1 MFEFITKTEEA
12 LAEEKRSPEQNASLR
27 LAGTFLMIAGGVGL
41 MASLILPSF
50 AWSGG
55 PLMTLACGFYLY
67 RLQPHAEAMALA
79 LALLNLAVFSI
90 AFVAALPLRTAILAC
105 VPAWASAAAT
115 LLLIAGRQSR
125 FKRIIAT
132 VLYLPSAS
140 AWTSC

>member
-27 LAGTFLMIAGGVGL
+27 LAGTFLMIAGGLGL
-41 MASLILPSF
+41 LASLIVPSY

-55 PLMTLACGFYLY
+55 PLTLACGFYLY
-67 RLQPHAEAMALA
+67 RLQPHAEAMPLA
-79 LALLNLAVFSI
+79 LAPLTLVLFSI

-105 VPAWASAAAT
+105 VPAWASAAAM

-125 FKRIIAT
+125 
-132 VLYLPSAS
+132 
-140 AWTSC
+140 